1 MTIFPYLCPIN
12 PNIMENE
19 MVKTI
24 WRSSLTL
31 ALYYIMVG
39 VIMLI
44 VIFVIAYC
52 LVLKYSKQHHCT
64 RQKLRVI

>member
-1 MTIFPYLCPIN
+1 
-12 PNIMENE
+12 MENE

-52 LVLKYSKQHHCT
+52 LVLKYSK
-64 RQKLRVI
+64 